1 MLDDYVLL
9 DLETTGATPLR
20 DRITE
25 IALIR
30 FRDGIEID
38 RWQTLVNPQANIPD
52 FIQSLTG
59 ITNEMV
65 EDAPVFEC
73 LNRTSSSQLFSAS
86 SRHGRR

>member
-30 FRDGIEID
+30 FRDGVEID
-38 RWQTLVNPQANIPD
+38 RWQTLVNPQTNIPD

-65 EDAPVFEC
+65 EDAPVFEKVAGE
-73 LNRTSSSQLFSAS
+73 LLDYLE
-86 SRHGRR
+86 